1 MKKFTLS
8 VALCLIAAVS
18 AFAPS
23 AVSVSAQVSGSYKS
37 AYSADFYSGTVI
49 KAENETRH
57 HPIASMC
64 KIMTLLLCFEEEDR
78 GELSADEKISVS
90 ENASGMGGSQVF
102 LEAGAEYP
110 AGDLIKSICIAS
122 ANDSCVAMAERIAG
136 SEEEFVGRMNE
147 RAKKLG
153 MDDTVFVNCTGLPAA
168 GQYSC
173 AKDVAKMLCELM
185 KHEAYFAYSKIWTDK
200 ISHPKGRETE
210 MANTNKMIRSY
221 SGCDAGKTGF
231 TDEAGF
237 CLAASAMRGNMRVV
251 SVVIGADS
259 SKTRFEKTKEA
270 FDYAFANY
278 SNKVILDENT
288 PLDERCPLTGGKK
301 DEICVRPERSS
312 YVFCAKGD
320 KDEIFYEIRF
330 ESIKAPVSERQVVG
344 QIVVYK
350 NNVEADRLNLIAN
363 ESVGKLSYFD
373 SLKSI
378 ADRWLI

>member
-185 KHEAYFAYSKIWTDK
+185 KR
-200 ISHPKGRETE
+200 ISVIARSGR
-210 MANTNKMIRSY
+210 IRS
-221 SGCDAGKTGF
+221 ATR
-231 TDEAGF
+231 
-237 CLAASAMRGNMRVV
+237 RG
-251 SVVIGADS
+251 
-259 SKTRFEKTKEA
+259 EKPKW
-270 FDYAFANY
+270 
-278 SNKVILDENT
+278 
-288 PLDERCPLTGGKK
+288 R
-301 DEICVRPERSS
+301 
-312 YVFCAKGD
+312 
-320 KDEIFYEIRF
+320 IR
-330 ESIKAPVSERQVVG
+330 IK
-344 QIVVYK
+344 
-350 NNVEADRLNLIAN
+350 
-363 ESVGKLSYFD
+363 
-373 SLKSI
+373 
-378 ADRWLI
+378 